1 MSSEN
6 IEVRRLPKKT
16 IYIIAV
22 LVVLGI
28 LASLTISL
36 SQQAKMSETLKTVGF
51 PNVKSITIYNTSP
64 VEDEQTKIRGEL
76 TKLKFKDLNTGK
88 ECFGFVLKNKK
99 TGEYTKDLDCK

>member
-1 MSSEN
+1 MNNKN

-16 IYIIAV
+16 IYMIVGLII
-22 LVVLGI
+22 LGVI
-28 LASLTISL
+28 ASFAMSL
-36 SQQAKMSETLKTVGF
+36 SQQAKMNGILKTLGF
-51 PNVKSITIYNTSP
+51 PNVTGITIYNKSP
-64 VEDEQTKIRGEL
+64 VQDDATKMRGEL